1 MRNPETSAVDPLEAA
16 RRRAR
21 EALGLP
27 FVEFIAIIAL
37 MMALTAFSV
46 DIMLPALP
54 EIGDAFSVSDVNH
67 RQLVVGVY
75 MIGFALGQII
85 YGPLSD
91 RYGRKAI
98 LYLSLGIYLLGTVL
112 SMLAPEFGYLLAGRL
127 VQGIGCGGPRVIA
140 IAMVRDRFEGRA
152 MGKVMSFVMM
162 VFIIVPVIAPSVG
175 GAISAFGPWTWMFAF
190 LLLVGV
196 TLLLWAG
203 IRLPETCPPEDR
215 TPLSVTGL
223 VGAFKVV
230 LTTRQTVGYA
240 ISLGFMFGAL
250 IGYVSSAQQV
260 YQGVFGLGG
269 SFPIFFGAVA
279 IFMSAASLTNATM
292 VERLGMRRLSH
303 GALVAMALI
312 MFVCMVVDEISPLSL
327 VAFTCFFGAAF
338 FCVGLILPNFNA
350 ISMEPL
356 GHVAGMGSSLIG
368 AYMTGIGAVLGTLVG
383 QSFDGTVQPM
393 IRGFAGFAVASLI
406 AVLITERGRL
416 FGVGEN
422 RRH

>member
-1 MRNPETSAVDPLEAA
+1 MQKRETPSADPMDAA
-16 RRRAR
+16 RRQAR

-27 FVEFIAIIAL
+27 FIEFIGIIAL

-46 DIMLPALP
+46 DVMLTALP
-54 EIGDAFSVSDVNH
+54 EIGDAFNVTDVNH

-91 RYGRKAI
+91 RFGRKPV
-98 LYLSLGIYLLGTVL
+98 LYISLVVYLIGTVL
-112 SMLAPEFGYLLAGRL
+112 SMMAPEFGHLLAGRL

-175 GAISAFGPWTWMFAF
+175 GAINALGPWTWIFAF
-190 LLLVGV
+190 LLFVGV
-196 TLLLWAG
+196 ALFAWAG
-203 IRLPETCPPEDR
+203 IRLPETCPPENR

-223 VGAFKVV
+223 AKAFMTVV
-230 LTTRQTVGYA
+230 TTRQSVGYA
-240 ISLGFMFGAL
+240 VSLGFMFGTL
-250 IGYVSSAQQV
+250 IGYVSSAQQI
-260 YQGVFGLGG
+260 YQEVFGLGA
-269 SFPIFFGAVA
+269 SFPILFGAVA
-279 IFMSAASLTNATM
+279 IFMSGSSLANATM

-303 GALVAMALI
+303 SALTAMALI
-312 MFVCMVVDEISPLSL
+312 LFASMVIDEIVPLSL
-327 VAFTCFFGAAF
+327 VAFTGFFGAAF

-350 ISMEPL
+350 LAMEPL
-356 GHVAGMGSSLIG
+356 GRVAGMGSSLIG
-368 AYMTGIGAVLGTLVG
+368 AYMTGVGAVLGTIVG
-383 QSFDGTVQPM
+383 QSFDGTVQPL
-393 IRGFAGFAVASLI
+393 IRGCAAFAVASLV

-416 FGVGEN
+416 FGVGESH
-422 RRH
+422 RR